1 MTSIKKNYRF
11 RVGLDVD
18 DVLLPCIELAVEW
31 ANRDYGFD
39 PPLRVEECTSWD
51 LKGTRAEVIL
61 KYFGME
67 EFFEEQTPLA
77 GAVEFVKELSK
88 RAEIFAVTA
97 IDPLFMSVR
106 SEQLRKFFKEIPEE
120 NYIPTSRKE
129 MVKLDVLLDDGSHN
143 LLKYSATYPVLYR
156 RPWNSHITGTLA
168 VNSYDEFLNLLSCI
182 QDTYKERKDSV
193 TPGSI
198 IALVGPSGSGKSAI
212 SEELLKDERFEKT
225 ISTTTRNPRNLN
237 ELDSY
242 DFISEEDF
250 MTLLKKGEFAESTVY
265 AGNRYGTKLKDIE
278 EVLKK
283 NKYVVQPIDISGA
296 MALKRHFPTSII
308 YVDRPTLGIIQTLIH
323 RVVTQQSSESDIVS
337 RIISLENERKNRE
350 ICDFILD
357 NTGTIEDAVQ
367 SIKSI
372 LSAAAII

>member
-97 IDPLFMSVR
+97 IDPETLLSVL
-106 SEQLRKFFKEIPEE
+106 EKNIKEIPEE

-143 LLKYSATYPVLYR
+143 LLKSSATYPVLYR